1 MADLNSKII
10 AYLTVN
16 NIAFTDTDFMTGQP
30 EGEPN
35 QILYWNTSALGTQP
49 TQEQLDSAY
58 FVWEEQQIQNGNS
71 AQAQSLLSATDWTAI
86 ASVADPA
93 LSNPYLTNQAAFLS
107 YRSEVRNIGVNPP
120 TVPATFPTQPIAT
133 WSS

>member
-16 NIAFTDTDFMTGQP
+16 SIAFTDIDFMTGQP

-58 FVWEEQQIQNGNS
+58 FVWEEQQIQNKNS

-86 ASVADPA
+86 ASVADP
-93 LSNPYLTNQAAFLS
+93 LVSNPYLTNQAEFLS
-107 YRSEVRNIGVNPP
+107 YRSAVRNIGVNPP
-120 TVPATFPTQPIAT
+120 TTPATFPPVPEQQ
-133 WSS
+133 WSN